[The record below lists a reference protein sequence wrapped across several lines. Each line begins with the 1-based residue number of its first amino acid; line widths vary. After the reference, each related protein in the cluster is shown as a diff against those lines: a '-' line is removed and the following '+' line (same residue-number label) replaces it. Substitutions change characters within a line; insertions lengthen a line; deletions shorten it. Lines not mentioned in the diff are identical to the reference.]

1 MTRIRAF
8 KFLGK
13 QYYYKSKRVY
23 EIWQA
28 IGTVFLAI
36 AGISYTYLFAILV
49 SINK

>member
-1 MTRIRAF
+1 MKRIRAF

-28 IGTVFLAI
+28 IGAVFLAV
-36 AGISYTYLFAILV
+36 AGITCTYLFAILI